1 MGAKIYF
8 VLFFKKREKSR
19 RMNEKKF
26 KDFQKQMTSI
36 SKKKKEFNFEGEKNK
51 FSRMIKNKECH
62 FSKKKKKIFF
72 KRTTKINQG
81 FLFKRENS
89 NQETNEDHTSQGNG
103 TTKHAS
109 SKV

>member
-36 SKKKKEFNFEGEKNK
+36 SKKKKSSILKEKKINFQGWSRTKNVI
-51 FSRMIKNKECH
+51 FQ
-62 FSKKKKKIFF
+62 KKKKFFF

>member
-36 SKKKKEFNFEGEKNK
+36 SKKKK
-51 FSRMIKNKECH
+51 SSILKE
-62 FSKKKKKIFF
+62 KKINF
-72 KRTTKINQG
+72 QG
-81 FLFKRENS
+81 
-89 NQETNEDHTSQGNG
+89 
-103 TTKHAS
+103 
-109 SKV
+109 

>member
-1 MGAKIYF
+1 
-8 VLFFKKREKSR
+8 
-19 RMNEKKF
+19 
-26 KDFQKQMTSI
+26 
-36 SKKKKEFNFEGEKNK
+36 
-51 FSRMIKNKECH
+51 MIKNKECH
-62 FSKKKKKIFF
+62 FSKKKKKKIFF